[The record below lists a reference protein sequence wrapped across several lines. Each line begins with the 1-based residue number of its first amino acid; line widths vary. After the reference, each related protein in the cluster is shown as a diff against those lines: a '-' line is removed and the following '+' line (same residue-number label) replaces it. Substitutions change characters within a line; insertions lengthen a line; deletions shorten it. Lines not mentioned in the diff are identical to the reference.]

1 VGTYTVS
8 GTDSDTRGDT
18 GKWSYTLSVTTGT
31 LSQIPP
37 MGKSVTVANSGRAFN
52 DLLAVSGS
60 SGAVTYVVPASTSN
74 PHLNVTPTGAITT
87 VGGPLSVGTYTVSGT
102 DSDTRGDTG
111 KWSYTLSVTTG
122 TITCTGSKGEN
133 MPRSHSGGSFGDQI
147 TASGWSG
154 SVTYEVTSSNT
165 HLHISGGGAI
175 TTSGGPLSVGTYT
188 VSGTDTDTYGDSGTW
203 SYTLTVSP

>member
-1 VGTYTVS
+1 
-8 GTDSDTRGDT
+8 
-18 GKWSYTLSVTTGT
+18 
-31 LSQIPP
+31 
-37 MGKSVTVANSGRAFN
+37 
-52 DLLAVSGS
+52 
-60 SGAVTYVVPASTSN
+60 
-74 PHLNVTPTGAITT
+74 
-87 VGGPLSVGTYTVSGT
+87 VGTYTVSGT